1 MIAAPY
7 ASAASL
13 AAAQDP
19 FFRMVGAIE
28 EGAGPLR
35 AFFRGDRGFQRPA
48 RRIERGGDGIERLR
62 STRSGRSA
70 FQARNGSLSQ
80 RRFLRE
86 LCLRES
92 TMFAPCAD
100 GIYTLRNPAFDIE
113 GDAPL
118 LRERGKARF
127 CRDTI
132 RGVFGRRDH
141 AIEPFARKDSHFG
154 AVRSEK
160 ELGLGGHFSIFQS
173 INHFGATAG
182 RSIVD
187 RPARRDGEDGENP
200 AILRENHP
208 PVTHSQT
215 KRIRSFQSG
224 DVVGEFATRG
234 CQLRDLRPDA
244 RSFIG
249 RHPAKGFGG
258 GLGEN
263 DFHSPYITHNNN
275 KATTKNNMRAFLLL
289 QQAKSGIAAIA
300 SGVAP

>member
-1 MIAAPY
+1 MSAAPY

-13 AAAQDP
+13 ATAQDP
-19 FFRMVGAIE
+19 SFGRVGAIE
-28 EGAGPLR
+28 ESASPLR
-35 AFFRGDRGFQRPA
+35 AFFRRDRGFQRPT
-48 RRIERGGDGIERLR
+48 RRIERGGDRIERLR
-62 STRSGRSA
+62 TSGSGRSA
-70 FQARNGSLSQ
+70 FQARNASLSQ

-86 LCLRES
+86 LRLRET
-92 TMFAPCAD
+92 TMFAPRAH
-100 GIYTLRNPAFDIE
+100 GIYPLRDPAFDIE

-127 CRDTI
+127 CRNTI
-132 RGVFGRRDH
+132 RGVFGCRDH
-141 AIEPFARKDSHFG
+141 AIEPFAGKDGHFG

-160 ELGLGGHFSIFQS
+160 ELGFGGHFSIFQS

-200 AILRENHP
+200 AILRENHA
-208 PVTHSQT
+208 PVTHPQA

-224 DVVGEFATRG
+224 DIIGEFATRG
-234 CQLRDLRPDA
+234 CQLRDLRPNA

-263 DFHSPYITHNNN
+263 DFHSPYITDNNVYT
-275 KATTKNNMRAFLLL
+275 TTKNNKQAFLLSRI
-289 QQAKSGIAAIA
+289 AKSGIAAIA
-300 SGVAP
+300 PGVAR